1 MASELPTVPD
11 PQPEITSDPAHLPV
25 LGSAPHERADAA
37 RNRRRVLDA
46 AARLFERDGAAHVSM
61 DAVAAA
67 AGVGK
72 GTLFR
77 RFGDRASLARSVL
90 SERERRLQEALIR
103 GPAPLGPGAPPLE
116 RLCAFGSAYLEFL
129 EGNVDILLAAEYGA
143 PGFRFAGPPYVF
155 YRTHVTMLL
164 REAGLGDDAEFL
176 ADVLLAPLAASAFR
190 YHRHVRGLPLA
201 TLDERY
207 RSLVRRLL
215 SCR

>member
-11 PQPEITSDPAHLPV
+11 PQPEITSD
-25 LGSAPHERADAA
+25 PHERADAA

-90 SERERRLQEALIR
+90 SERERRLQDALIR
-103 GPAPLGPGAPPLE
+103 GPAPVGPGAAPAE
-116 RLCAFGSAYLEFL
+116 RLSAFGSAYLEFL
-129 EGNVDILLAAEYGA
+129 ERNSGLL
-143 PGFRFAGPPYVF
+143 
-155 YRTHVTMLL
+155 
-164 REAGLGDDAEFL
+164 
-176 ADVLLAPLAASAFR
+176 
-190 YHRHVRGLPLA
+190 
-201 TLDERY
+201 
-207 RSLVRRLL
+207 
-215 SCR
+215 

>member
-1 MASELPTVPD
+1 MPSELPT
-11 PQPEITSDPAHLPV
+11 LPPSSTDLPM
-25 LGSAPHERADAA
+25 LGEAPRERADAA
-37 RNRRRVLDA
+37 RNRQRVLA
-46 AARLFERDGAAHVSM
+46 AASRLFERQGVEHTSM

-77 RFGDRASLARSVL
+77 RFGDRASLARAVL
-90 SERERRLQEALIR
+90 SENERALQDALIR
-103 GPAPLGPGAPPLE
+103 GPAPVGPGAAPRE

-129 EGNVDILLAAEYGA
+129 EGHGDILLAAEDGA
-143 PGFRFAGPPYVF
+143 PGFRFSGPPYAM
-155 YRTHVTMLL
+155 YRAHVAILL
-164 REAGLGDDAEFL
+164 REAACEQRAEFL

-190 YHRHVRGLPLA
+190 YHRQIRDLPLA

>member
-1 MASELPTVPD
+1 MRMPSELPTVAGAAT
-11 PQPEITSDPAHLPV
+11 ELPV
-25 LGSAPHERADAA
+25 VGSAPRERADAA
-37 RNRRRVLDA
+37 RNRRRVLEA

-90 SERERRLQEALIR
+90 SERERQLQDALIR
-103 GPAPLGPGAPPLE
+103 GPAPLGPGAPPVE
-116 RLCAFGSAYLEFL
+116 RLCAFGGAYLEFL
-129 EGNVDILLAAEYGA
+129 ESHGDILLAAEYGS
-143 PGFRFAGPPYVF
+143 PGFRFAAEPYAF
-155 YRTHVTMLL
+155 YRTHVTLLL
-164 REAGLGDDAEFL
+164 REAGLADEADFL

-190 YHRHVRGLPLA
+190 YHRRIRDLPLA